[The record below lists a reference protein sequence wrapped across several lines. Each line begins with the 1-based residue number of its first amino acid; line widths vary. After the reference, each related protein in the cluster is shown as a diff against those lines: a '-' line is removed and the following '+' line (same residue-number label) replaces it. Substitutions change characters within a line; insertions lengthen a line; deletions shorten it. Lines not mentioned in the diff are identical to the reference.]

1 MSSINVSGQSKVQV
15 GALGLKALF
24 RGITFWR
31 VVEVQDVFFFLFF
44 SLLIFQ
50 PLFQDENSLESHSF
64 SMENPK
70 VPNIGLQDKDIKE
83 HEEASRA
90 AETLIYMQHAN
101 LL

>member
-31 VVEVQDVFFFLFF
+31 VVEVQDVFFSFLFF
-44 SLLIFQ
+44 THLSAFI
-50 PLFQDENSLESHSF
+50 PRENSLESHSF

-70 VPNIGLQDKDIKE
+70 VPNTGLQEKDIKE